1 MESSTSDGL
10 FKQINNLYNKSTFLE
25 KYGLDVWTV
34 IIVCLIFFSLSSYF
48 YILNNIEPI
57 KADWENQRC
66 NPAVMPFAGFINKGA
81 NESNLEFTGKNF
93 TGCVQS
99 ILTSVIAYA
108 FQPIYYIVKT
118 LTGSL
123 SELVTAMNSM
133 RAMFDK
139 IRTSIKDFST
149 ETMGRTLNITM
160 PIVQFIII
168 IKDMGAKMVG
178 TLTGSLFTLYG
189 SYLTLQSLFAFI
201 LQLITTIL
209 YILAGTIAGLIIAN
223 VFALGALSGA
233 ITLNTAL
240 MIAILI
246 PTIMIQMFM
255 SDVLKLSSESLP
267 SVPSC
272 FSGDTLIELKM
283 QLNKKTIEKIEVGD
297 VLKGGEIVTA
307 VMKFSSKGQAVYKV
321 KGVKVTGEHRIFHDT
336 LGWIKVKNHPDSV
349 LITDF
354 EEPFVYC
361 LGTNKKTFK
370 IGEQLYS
377 DWDDID
383 ERVFRNLKKFCS
395 EIYSYK
401 DIHTYLDNGI
411 MGSSLVKLNTGE
423 NIPIVDVKIDDV
435 LANDVKVL
443 GVIKIDASDVR
454 GVYDYKYTN
463 KNKTISGFNVNVCLG
478 KIEIETNGI
487 GIETN
492 EIEDHREKH
501 LYQLLTDKGYFIVND
516 ITIRDYNY
524 GIDKYT
530 EWTNKLNYVM
540 NKYKL

>member
-1 MESSTSDGL
+1 MASSTTGL
-10 FKQINNLYNKSTFLE
+10 FEKINKLYTKTSYLD
-25 KYGLDVWTV
+25 KYGLDVWTGV
-34 IIVCLIFFSLSSYF
+34 IICLIFFTLSSYF

-57 KADWENQRC
+57 KADWENQKC
-66 NPAVMPFAGFINKGA
+66 SPAVMPFAGFINKGPNDSA
-81 NESNLEFTGKNF
+81 FEFTGKNF

-99 ILTSVIAYA
+99 ILTNVIAYA
-108 FQPIYYIVKT
+108 FQPIYYIMKN

-123 SELVTAMNSM
+123 SELINSMNSM

-139 IRTSIKDFST
+139 IRVSIKEFST

-160 PIVQFIII
+160 PIVQTIITV
-168 IKDMGAKMVG
+168 KDMGAKMVG
-178 TLTGSLFTLYG
+178 TLTASLFTLYG

-209 YILAGTIAGLIIAN
+209 IILVAMIIGFLIIS
-223 VFALGALSGA
+223 FIPIFGSWA
-233 ITLNTAL
+233 IPVAATNIAI

-246 PTIMIQMFM
+246 PTIMVQIFM
-255 SDVLKLSSESLP
+255 SNVLQLSSESLP

-272 FSGDTLIELKM
+272 FAGETILEQRHSI
-283 QLNKKTIEKIEVGD
+283 NKKTIADIEIGD

-307 VMKFSSKGQAVYKV
+307 VMKFSSKGQAVYEV
-321 KGVKVTGEHRIFHDT
+321 NGVKVTGEHRIFDNT

-349 LITDF
+349 MISDF
-354 EEPFVYC
+354 NEPFVYC

-370 IGEQLYS
+370 IGDQLYS

-395 EIYSYK
+395 EIYNNK

-411 MGSSLVKLNTGE
+411 TASSLIKLDDGE
-423 NIPIVDVKIDDV
+423 SIPITDIKIDDI
-435 LANDVKVL
+435 LTNGVKVL
-443 GVIKIDASDVR
+443 GVIKIDATNIR
-454 GVYDYKYTN
+454 GVYKYKYN
-463 KNKTISGFNVNVCLG
+463 HKTISGFNINICLG
-478 KIEIETNGI
+478 ERDLSTELI
-487 GIETN
+487 
-492 EIEDHREKH
+492 DCREKH
-501 LYQLLTDKGYFIVND
+501 LYQLLTDTGYFMANG

-530 EWTNKLNYVM
+530 EWTKQLNYVM